1 MAISGGGL
9 PPGFPNRGP
18 ISDQKMS
25 FSTPVFRIG
34 VYEILLL
41 LLRLEHHTKDFL
53 NFSLNLCYCS
63 LFIYRELKL
72 PRSYTPIVPWKTIPD
87 SRAKFKPVFRPKRPK
102 NHTLSGGTYR
112 VQGCPHSNFLAHEHT
127 SGVTVVE
134 FSLVQ
139 AERRYNRV
147 TAKKRFS

>member
-87 SRAKFKPVFRPKRPK
+87 SRAKFKPVFRPKRRK
-102 NHTLSGGTYR
+102 NGIPFRAAHTGFRGVRTQISL
-112 VQGCPHSNFLAHEHT
+112 PT
-127 SGVTVVE
+127 ST
-134 FSLVQ
+134 LLLQ
-139 AERRYNRV
+139 
-147 TAKKRFS
+147 